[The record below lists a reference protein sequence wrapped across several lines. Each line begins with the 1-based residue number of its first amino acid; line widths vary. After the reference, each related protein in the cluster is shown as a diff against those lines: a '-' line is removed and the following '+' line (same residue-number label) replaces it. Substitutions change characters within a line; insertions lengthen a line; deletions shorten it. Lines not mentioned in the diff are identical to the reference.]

1 MEWHNFVFPVLL
13 LCGFFG
19 IILLVGIGSTYLW
32 LVWLDKEATKCP
44 KCGKKG
50 AGELVE
56 TKVLQSR
63 VYTEWKDTP
72 RIFSRDPRRRQPIQV
87 TEKTY
92 EDHFKCKY
100 CGHQWTTTSQERKR
114 STR

>member
-1 MEWHNFVFPVLL
+1 MANFVFPVLL

-44 KCGKKG
+44 ECGEKG

-56 TKVLQSR
+56 TEVIQSR
-63 VYTEWKDTP
+63 VYTEWKDAWG
-72 RIFSRDPRRRQPIQV
+72 IFGRDPSRRQLMQV

-92 EDHFKCKY
+92 EDHFECEY
-100 CGHQWTTTSQERKR
+100 CGHQWTTTARERKQSPR
-114 STR
+114 

>member
-1 MEWHNFVFPVLL
+1 MASFVFPVLL
-13 LCGFFG
+13 LCGLFG
-19 IILLVGIGSTYLW
+19 IIILVGIGFSYLW
-32 LVWLDKEATKCP
+32 LVWLGKEATKCP
-44 KCGKKG
+44 KCGERG

-56 TKVLQSR
+56 SKVIHSR

-72 RIFSRDPRRRQPIQV
+72 RVFSRDPRRRRPIQV

-100 CGHQWTTTSQERKR
+100 CGHQWTTTARGKERSPR
-114 STR
+114 

>member
-1 MEWHNFVFPVLL
+1 MANFVFPTLL

-19 IILLVGIGSTYLW
+19 IILLVGIGSAYFW
-32 LVWLDKEATKCP
+32 LVWLGKEATKCP
-44 KCGKKG
+44 ECGEKG

-56 TKVLQSR
+56 SKVTHSR
-63 VYTEWKDTP
+63 VYTEWKDTS
-72 RIFSRDPRRRQPIQV
+72 RMFSRASRGRQPIRV

-100 CGHQWTTTSQERKR
+100 CDHQWMKTAQERKQSPR
-114 STR
+114 